1 MFKTILQGGYMMI
14 PLMFLSVLTIAVVI
28 DRAMAFMK
36 NRSVDV
42 QSLRAEVMRLVKDGN
57 IQDAI
62 LLCASTPGPVSAVIL
77 AGLQSL
83 QNLQNAGE
91 STNAIRV
98 VMAKSMDDYALHAI
112 SAVQKRLSILDTVG
126 NSAPLFGM
134 SGTVLGMISAFA
146 NMAQSS
152 GLDASVVAGGISEA
166 LITTAGGLLIALGEV
181 IPLKIFSS
189 FAEEIELEIED
200 ASTELV
206 EFAVLSS
213 QE

>member
-112 SAVQKRLSILDTVG
+112 RAVQKRLSILDTVG
-126 NSAPLFGM
+126 HSAPLFGM

-166 LITTAGGLLIALGEV
+166 LITTAGGLLIALGAV